1 MKPVS
6 IVIIIIVVVVEIT
19 EISASHPTEKQLQL
33 TDLQAFNNAEIFFY

>member
-6 IVIIIIVVVVEIT
+6 IVIIIIVAFVEIS

-33 TDLQAFNNAEIFFY
+33 TDLQAFNNTEIFPY

>member
-6 IVIIIIVVVVEIT
+6 IVIIIIVVVEIS

-33 TDLQAFNNAEIFFY
+33 TDLQAFNNAEVFPY

>member
-6 IVIIIIVVVVEIT
+6 IVIIIIVVVGIS

-33 TDLQAFNNAEIFFY
+33 TNLQAFNNTEIVFY